1 MADILIVGSGLVG
14 SVLSIYLARAGYR
27 TLVFDRSVDYRRL
40 NEVSDRSI
48 NLTLCER
55 GLQALDRIGMAE
67 EVLEISVPV
76 RGRVIHAPDGATCF
90 QPYGNNGEA
99 IYSVSRNQLNRLLLN
114 RASTFANIELHFQEE
129 CVGLDLATTSLRVKD
144 LVGGAESTFQSPHIF
159 AADGAFSAVRYF
171 LQRRTGFNYSQTYS
185 AQAYKELSMPATATG
200 DWPLEPNALH
210 IWPRGHHMLIAFPNA
225 DRTFTCSLHMPCEG
239 RGSHALLRSGKDVLR
254 LFRNEFPDAVDLMP
268 RLVDDY
274 LRRPQTAMVTIR
286 CSPWTI
292 GEKVIFIG
300 DAAHA
305 IYPSYGQGANA
316 GFEDCRILMECL
328 ERHGHSWKPALAE
341 YQALRKVN
349 TDAIADLSDRHF
361 IELRDLVG
369 DQRFLLR
376 KEVERRIN
384 KLYPDKFKDLYS
396 MVTFTTM
403 PYADAMKVDQ
413 RQKMLV
419 DQVLGS
425 DDFEQLWRHNKI
437 DAAIHQIMRA
447 QELEPVSG

>member
-1 MADILIVGSGLVG
+1 
-14 SVLSIYLARAGYR
+14 
-27 TLVFDRSVDYRRL
+27 
-40 NEVSDRSI
+40 
-48 NLTLCER
+48 
-55 GLQALDRIGMAE
+55 
-67 EVLEISVPV
+67 
-76 RGRVIHAPDGATCF
+76 
-90 QPYGNNGEA
+90 
-99 IYSVSRNQLNRLLLN
+99 
-114 RASTFANIELHFQEE
+114 
-129 CVGLDLATTSLRVKD
+129 
-144 LVGGAESTFQSPHIF
+144 
-159 AADGAFSAVRYF
+159 